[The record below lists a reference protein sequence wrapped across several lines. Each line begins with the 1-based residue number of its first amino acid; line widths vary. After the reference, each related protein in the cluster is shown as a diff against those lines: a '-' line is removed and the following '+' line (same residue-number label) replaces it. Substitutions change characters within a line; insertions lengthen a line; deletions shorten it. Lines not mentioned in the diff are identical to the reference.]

1 MTHLDLDTI
10 AAFGSRFAGILGRV
24 SYDEVFEALA
34 GVYLEDSWILEV
46 VPRVDGVAFRIEAV
60 LTSEHSSYEAP
71 RPNEQYCYR
80 AGWLDVQGE
89 EPVEVHLSGST
100 PATSADGSIDL
111 GNIDRFTFE
120 EADNRW
126 EMEGDWGIALVSGP
140 VVTLIFD

>member
-1 MTHLDLDTI
+1 M
-10 AAFGSRFAGILGRV
+10 
-24 SYDEVFEALA
+24 SYDEEFDALT

-46 VPRVDGVAFRIEAV
+46 APRVDGVAFRIEAV
-60 LTSEHSSYEAP
+60 LTPEHSRYQQP

-80 AGWLDVQGE
+80 AGWLDVHSKK
-89 EPVEVHLSGST
+89 PVELQLSGST
-100 PATSADGSIDL
+100 PAISADDSTDM

-126 EMEGDWGIALVSGP
+126 EMEGDWGIARFSGP